1 MQVFSKYIQTDWG
14 LFFCSSVL
22 SMLLSACS
30 SAGGRKP
37 EPETPTS
44 GTIHISVD
52 ESFKPVIDSQIKVFN
67 SSFPDAR
74 ILVDY
79 KPEADC
85 FKDLARDSTRMIIVT
100 RGLNMAEENFYKESV
115 HFILPNGILA
125 YDAIAVIVN
134 NQARDSIFTMEDIRS
149 MLSGDRSGHLK
160 LLQPVMDGTSATST
174 VRFMID
180 SVLKGGAMGKQVIG
194 AKSSEGVI
202 NYVADHA
209 EAVGFIGVS
218 WIGNEDDP
226 NQLSFFKKVKI
237 AAVRCGTCLGET
249 YTQPYQ
255 ANIALHRY
263 PMIRGLYYILKEG
276 FNGVGSN
283 FMNFLEFERG
293 QLIFRRAYLVP
304 ARMSFEIRNM
314 QISN

>member
-1 MQVFSKYIQTDWG
+1 MQILSKYIPVNWV

-22 SMLLSACS
+22 SMLLAACS
-30 SAGGRKP
+30 SAGGKKP

-52 ESFKPVIDSQIKVFN
+52 ESFKPVIDSEIKVFN
-67 SSFPDAR
+67 SSFPNAR

-100 RGLNMAEENFYKESV
+100 RGLNMSEENFYKDAV
-115 HFILPNGILA
+115 HFIPPYGILA

-149 MLSGDRSGHLK
+149 MLSGDQSGRMK
-160 LLQPVMDGTSATST
+160 QLQPVMDGTSATST
-174 VRFMID
+174 VRFVID
-180 SVLKGGAMGKQVIG
+180 SVLKGGSLGKQVIG
-194 AKSSEGVI
+194 AKSSEEVI
-202 NYVADHA
+202 NYVADHVQ
-209 EAVGFIGVS
+209 AVGFIGVS

-237 AAVRCGTCLGET
+237 ASLRCGTCLGET

-293 QLIFRRAYLVP
+293 QLIFRRAYLVS